1 MPTFYCIYIIYKYGC
16 GVSRKWVTLGLEVFL
31 CFSSVVNQ
39 MQLYNSQRSGRP
51 ALFPLG
57 VNLYVVISSLILVW
71 PLRFESQKAFQQNL
85 LIVLFCVLFVCKCVL
100 YCCHRL
106 STQLQL
112 TNISISIMFY
122 NNDKLWNN
130 EFPSSYDICSFIS
143 FTWNYNNMTVNIF
156 WNIVE
161 ATV

>member
-1 MPTFYCIYIIYKYGC
+1 MKVDG
-16 GVSRKWVTLGLEVFL
+16 
-31 CFSSVVNQ
+31 SVATIRIKNFPI
-39 MQLYNSQRSGRP
+39 G
-51 ALFPLG
+51 PLG
-57 VNLYVVISSLILVW
+57 HNFYVVSSSLILVW

-130 EFPSSYDICSFIS
+130 EFPSSCDICSFIS
-143 FTWNYNNMTVNIF
+143 FTFSFTWNDKNIWVYILLNEGKVHV
-156 WNIVE
+156 WNQHCKQGEPSITINRI
-161 ATV
+161 A